1 MNEQKNISEYG
12 FNFQVK
18 FIVCLIT
25 DKLFLEQ
32 IYDILDEKY
41 LGNDAFKWLVKEIKE
56 HYSKYKKVMTMDV
69 FKVQV
74 GGVDNDLLK
83 QNVLDTLREVVKHL
97 ESEELDYIKDKAL
110 DFHKTQVLKDAILRS
125 AQILEVDGDV
135 EQIKVIVDDA
145 MKAGMERDIGH
156 DYLEDFEERYS
167 ETIVAKIRESDKDK
181 LVTILVDS
189 LAAAST
195 KVEMDS
201 DFDKDGWATAKAIV
215 ISKAMRKITQLI
227 ARQRVC
233 LIFTNQLRQ
242 KLGVMFGDPWTTSGG
257 KALPFHS
264 STRIR
269 LKNTGQIK
277 DKKNNTIGMKMRA
290 QVIKNRL
297 GPPMRHADFELYFE
311 TGIDDDGSWL
321 KVMKDHKLVKQGGS
335 WYTMNNH
342 EDKEVKFQSK
352 DWSELLKDEEFRSH
366 CYDLICSKVILKYEK
381 NFGIDD
387 VVIEEEMSE

>member
-1 MNEQKNISEYG
+1 MSTRDELAGVLADTINKQFKDMKVAYFLDGTDTTPTDIKDFVSTGSTMLDLAISNKPNGGIAVGRITELNGLESSGKSLLGAHMLAETQK
-12 FNFQVK
+12 K
-18 FIVCLIT
+18 
-25 DKLFLEQ
+25 
-32 IYDILDEKY
+32 
-41 LGNDAFKWLVKEIKE
+41 
-56 HYSKYKKVMTMDV
+56 
-69 FKVQV
+69 
-74 GGVDNDLLK
+74 GGVA
-83 QNVLDTLREVVKHL
+83 VYIDTETAVSTEFLSAIGVDVESMLYLHL
-97 ESEELDYIKDKAL
+97 ETVEDIFHAIEE
-110 DFHKTQVLKDAILRS
+110 
-125 AQILEVDGDV
+125 
-135 EQIKVIVDDA
+135 
-145 MKAGMERDIGH
+145 
-156 DYLEDFEERYS
+156 
-167 ETIVAKIRESDKDK
+167 IVAKVRESDKDR

-195 KVEMDS
+195 NVEMEA
-201 DFDKDGWATAKAIV
+201 DFDKDGWATSKAII
-215 ISKAMRKITQLI
+215 ISKAMRKITQMIGRQQI
-227 ARQRVC
+227 ALV
-233 LIFTNQLRQ
+233 FTNQLRQ

-335 WYTMNNH
+335 WYTMQDH
-342 EDKEVKFQSK
+342 KDKEVKFQSK
-352 DWSELLKDEEFRSH
+352 DWSELLQDSEFRSH
-366 CYDLICSKVILKYEK
+366 CYNLICDKVILKYEK